1 MADHALE
8 LNGNGA
14 AAFDADTFR
23 RVLGQFATGVT
34 VVTACDGEE
43 VHGITAN
50 SFTSVSLTPPLV
62 LVCVDKRG
70 RFDRILQTSGRYCVN
85 ILAEHH
91 QEISNR
97 FARRR
102 AGDPSDFAD
111 CSVATTSCGAP
122 ILKDSLAHMDCRVV
136 DMHDA
141 GDHHIFIGLV
151 ESCGYAA
158 DADAL
163 VFFRGRYRSLS
174 TWIRS
179 PLAPDGGVESEID
192 FGLSSL

>member
-1 MADHALE
+1 MTEMTFEAHGD
-8 LNGNGA
+8 GGA
-14 AAFDADTFR
+14 GFSPDAFR

-62 LVCVDKRG
+62 LVCIDKGG
-70 RFDRILQTSGRYCVN
+70 RFDRILRTSGRYCVN
-85 ILAEHH
+85 ILGEEH
-91 QEISNR
+91 QAISNR

-102 AGDPSDFAD
+102 AGGPSEFAD
-111 CSVATTSCGAP
+111 CSEATTRCGAP

-136 DMHDA
+136 DVHDA

-151 ESCGYAA
+151 ESCGSAA
-158 DADAL
+158 DGEAL

-174 TWIRS
+174 TWTRS
-179 PLAPDGGVESEID
+179 PLVPAGAGEIEID